1 MTADLPL
8 SLQQHLRLFVHFF
21 TAVLKTDMAVNV
33 MQVQQQT
40 NGSDVQWHVQHL
52 YAMEMSHQ
60 TSAGMRKRCASN
72 SVL

>member
-21 TAVLKTDMAVNV
+21 TAVLKTEVAVNI
-33 MQVQQQT
+33 MQVQQQS

-52 YAMEMSHQ
+52 CAMEMSHQ
-60 TSAGMRKRCASN
+60 TSAGMRKSSASP
-72 SVL
+72 SLL